1 MKRGSSHVYLASRG
15 RRARKNPESREQK
28 KSALICL
35 LLIVGRGGRICFSY
49 AGVLREAGGVC
60 GPVFRL
66 DRDRRPKKRELEL
79 GFFFFFFFFLLS
91 RRPASRLLCN
101 KKKLG
106 KK

>member
-1 MKRGSSHVYLASRG
+1 MSIWPPEDG
-15 RRARKNPESREQK
+15 ARVRIQNPGNK
-28 KSALICL
+28 KQSALICL

-66 DRDRRPKKRELEL
+66 DRDRRPKKREL

-91 RRPASRLLCN
+91 SASFALAV
-101 KKKLG
+101 
-106 KK
+106 